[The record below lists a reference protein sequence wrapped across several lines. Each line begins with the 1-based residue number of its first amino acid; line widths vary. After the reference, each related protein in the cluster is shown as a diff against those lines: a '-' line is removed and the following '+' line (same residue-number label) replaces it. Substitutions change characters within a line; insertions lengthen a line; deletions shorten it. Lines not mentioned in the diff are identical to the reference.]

1 MKLRRYQG
9 KTYQEALAQVREDLG
24 PDAVILTTKELTQGG
39 LFGLFS
45 RAAVEI
51 VAATDVPIGSRGTGR
66 TRSRGAVSRDAA
78 PKAASTPARP
88 SPSGPRARA
97 GDESASSPQADPASS
112 PQADP
117 ASQARGMKAYSVPRL
132 DREEP
137 APSKAA
143 DVPLVD
149 DSRLRQMEES
159 LADMRRALELVAS
172 RDQEAAS
179 LVRGRVSEGLV
190 EPFKALVRAGVDEA
204 CAARILHEFADG
216 DGGPNGDLEPQA
228 TARTAL
234 AQVLRASGPILGSGK
249 QSGGKIVAMVGPTGV
264 GKTTTIA
271 KLAAQY
277 ALIADKKV
285 GLLTVDTYRVA
296 AVEQLRTFAE
306 IMALP
311 IEVASSPEEA
321 RGKLSVLSSRDLVLV
336 DTAGRSH
343 NAEDRIEE
351 LQRLMEAIEP
361 DEIHLVLS
369 AGTKPADLTAAGREF
384 GRLGVN
390 RLVFTKVDET
400 SECGGMATLAHEMG
414 LPVSYITHGQ
424 KVPEDIQVAEA
435 DGLASLVLE
444 GYRGNGDA

>member
-66 TRSRGAVSRDAA
+66 TRPRSAASRDAV
-78 PKAASTPARP
+78 PKAASTPARS

-97 GDESASSPQADPASS
+97 GDEPASS
-112 PQADP
+112 SQADP

-132 DREEP
+132 EREEP
-137 APSKAA
+137 PPSKAA
-143 DVPLVD
+143 DVPLID
-149 DSRLRQMEES
+149 DGRLGQMEES

-179 LVRGRVSEGLV
+179 LVRGRVPEALV

-204 CAARILHEFADG
+204 CAARILREFADG
-216 DGGPNGDLEPQA
+216 GEGPNGGLEPQA

-234 AQVLRASGPILGSGK
+234 AQVLRASGPILDSGK

-321 RGKLSVLSSRDLVLV
+321 REKLSVLSSRDLVLV

-400 SECGGMATLAHEMG
+400 FECGGMATLAHEMG